1 MRNNAKKREK
11 KESAETK
18 RHTFKKRND
27 VLKRHKNQKK
37 EFLREH
43 NKNDDRRL
51 EMTIY
56 CMLYFSLLL

>member
-27 VLKRHKNQKK
+27 VLKRHENEERIFERTTK
-37 EFLREH
+37 
-43 NKNDDRRL
+43 
-51 EMTIY
+51 TTY
-56 CMLYFSLLL
+56 